1 MHTNIFLVAGIIAA
15 IFAVGKFMQMKFF
28 DNIKSDKKGG
38 TDSVPM
44 KIIVR
49 DTIIAFS
56 SAILG
61 QLLVDQVEPMLDD
74 VQQHAAAF
82 VDNPSF

>member
-1 MHTNIFLVAGIIAA
+1 MHTNIFLLAGIIAA

-28 DNIKSDKKGG
+28 DNKKG
-38 TDSVPM
+38 DNKNEVEAVPM
-44 KIIVR
+44 KIVVR
-49 DTIIAFS
+49 DTIIVFS
-56 SAILG
+56 SAVLG
-61 QLLVDQVEPMLDD
+61 QLLADQVEPMLDD